1 MRSIRISHPYLLF
14 PVAKAA
20 PKRLLT
26 LFPEENREQ
35 KLREFEVPF
44 PREGEE
50 PDFWAAVPVWE
61 FAGQTLLL
69 CGDLPDERLAL
80 VREADERPAPA
91 DKERPLLHFAPESG
105 WMNDPNGLL
114 RLPGG
119 ELLLCYQFNPFGV
132 EWGAMHWGSARSRDL
147 LHWETGDIVLFPDEW
162 GTIFS
167 GSGWRDEENAA
178 GFGPGAL
185 LFFYTSAGGT
195 EAPWSR
201 DGVST
206 QRLAVSLDGG
216 RTLQK
221 QPGLLLPNLAEGN
234 RDPKVFYHPETG
246 AYIMVLYLSEKDFAI
261 FRSHDLI
268 RWEQTQQLTLAP
280 GWECPDLFRL
290 PVEGGGEKWVFW
302 TADGLY
308 WVGSFDGFR
317 FTPEQPCRCAYGSAI
332 PYAAQTV
339 SREPG
344 RVLSLS
350 WLRLP
355 NDGRCSTGMQSI
367 PMEFGL
373 SHEGEEGFRLRMKPC
388 RELWEAAGRLPGD
401 TVPAGPWA
409 ARGTAPAGGEAHLA
423 FPGGGLTLDTSA
435 GRVSLCGQS
444 FEIPAGEPCP
454 FVLLADHGVAELYA
468 AGGRVYTAAPLP
480 FGWQEGKLCGSGVPG
495 LELFALH

>member
-1 MRSIRISHPYLLF
+1 MRSIRISRPYLLF

-50 PDFWAAVPVWE
+50 PDFWAAVPVRE
-61 FAGQTLLL
+61 FAGRTLLL
-69 CGDLPDERLAL
+69 CSDLPDERLSL

-114 RLPGG
+114 RLPDG

-234 RDPKVFYHPETG
+234 RDPKVFYHPETD

-388 RELWEAAGRLPGD
+388 RELWEAAERLPGD

-423 FPGGGLTLDTSA
+423 FPAGGLTLDTSA

>member
-1 MRSIRISHPYLLF
+1 
-14 PVAKAA
+14 
-20 PKRLLT
+20 
-26 LFPEENREQ
+26 
-35 KLREFEVPF
+35 
-44 PREGEE
+44 
-50 PDFWAAVPVWE
+50 
-61 FAGQTLLL
+61 
-69 CGDLPDERLAL
+69 
-80 VREADERPAPA
+80 
-91 DKERPLLHFAPESG
+91 
-105 WMNDPNGLL
+105 MNDPNGLL
-114 RLPGG
+114 RLPDG

-290 PVEGGGEKWVFW
+290 PVEDGGEKWVFW

-388 RELWEAAGRLPGD
+388 RELWEAAERLPGD

-444 FEIPAGEPCP
+444 FEIRGRGAVPLCAPGGSRRGGALRRGWARLHGRSAAVRLAGREAVWERRSRARAVRPALIGKP
-454 FVLLADHGVAELYA
+454 
-468 AGGRVYTAAPLP
+468 RAAPFDPIRLVRT
-480 FGWQEGKLCGSGVPG
+480 GG
-495 LELFALH
+495 LYYNGEESARGGAPRARRYE